1 MFKAYISIVFFA
13 TDLMRLSDKRARG
26 SNFLCP
32 KIVKE
37 KLKAIFN
44 TVSMPI
50 VVCSLRTCAH
60 QLWLSLENR
69 FKTRRANIISHGIKF

>member
-37 KLKAIFN
+37 KLKAISN

-50 VVCSLRTCAH
+50 VV
-60 QLWLSLENR
+60 
-69 FKTRRANIISHGIKF
+69 